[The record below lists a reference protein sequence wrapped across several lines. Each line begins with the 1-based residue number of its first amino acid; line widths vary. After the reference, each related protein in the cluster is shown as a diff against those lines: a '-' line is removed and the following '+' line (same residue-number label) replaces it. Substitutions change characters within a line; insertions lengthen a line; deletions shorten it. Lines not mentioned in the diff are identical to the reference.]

1 MCSMGRCS
9 LAARV
14 MGWIGGYRMGQD
26 PNKVSCLESPHGH
39 SPICCVL
46 ILSTHGFVMPFLENL
61 SFLLYVEHGGHVDL
75 ILQDT
80 EWKGSQ

>member
-1 MCSMGRCS
+1 M
-9 LAARV
+9 AAR
-14 MGWIGGYRMGQD
+14 MKGWDGGYRMRQD
-26 PNKVSCLESPHGH
+26 SDKVSCVENSHGH

-46 ILSTHGFVMPFLENL
+46 ILSAHGFMMPFLEIL
-61 SFLLYVEHGGHVDL
+61 LFLLCVGHGGHVDL